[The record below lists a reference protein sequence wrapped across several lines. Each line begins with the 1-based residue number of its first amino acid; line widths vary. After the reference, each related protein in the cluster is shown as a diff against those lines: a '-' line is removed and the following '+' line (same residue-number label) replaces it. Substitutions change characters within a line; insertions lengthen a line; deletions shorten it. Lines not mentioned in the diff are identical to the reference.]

1 MIIYMCEVIM
11 NNTYINWLNQHLKN
25 QSLLNEINW
34 AAVNKMRGA
43 VKEPINPN
51 TTAPFDP
58 NNPFTAI
65 ARAQA
70 LRSAR
75 PTGGLASI
83 GSRRI
88 QQAVI
93 GAAQRAR
100 GTALVG
106 TPAGGMRTAAA
117 TRAAQA
123 QAKQG
128 ATSQDIQ
135 GLTQAIK
142 GMGGGGGG
150 SPTAQVTQQDTGSTA
165 RGQNIPAVSR
175 VTSSQKPGT
184 RPITGVTESLS
195 NIVNDMIIK
204 KINVRK

>member
-1 MIIYMCEVIM
+1 M

-51 TTAPFDP
+51 TGAPFDP

-75 PTGGLASI
+75 PTGGLASLGPRI
-83 GSRRI
+83 RRE
-88 QQAVI
+88 VI

-100 GTALVG
+100 GTPLVG
-106 TPAGGMRTAAA
+106 TPAGGMRAAA
-117 TRAAQA
+117 AARAAQA
-123 QAKQG
+123 QAQKG
-128 ATSQDIQ
+128 PTSQDIQ
-135 GLTQAIK
+135 ALTQTIK
-142 GMGGGGGG
+142 GMRGGGGG
-150 SPTAQVTQQDTGSTA
+150 SPTAPVTQQDTGSTA
-165 RGQNIPAVSR
+165 RGQNIASVSR

-184 RPITGVTESLS
+184 RPITAVTESLS
-195 NIVNDMIIK
+195 KIVKDIIIN
-204 KINVRK
+204 KINVRR